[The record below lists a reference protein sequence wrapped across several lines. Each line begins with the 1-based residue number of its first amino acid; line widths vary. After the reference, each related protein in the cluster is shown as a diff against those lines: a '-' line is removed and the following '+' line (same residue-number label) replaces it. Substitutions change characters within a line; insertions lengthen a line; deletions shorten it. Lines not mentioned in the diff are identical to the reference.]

1 MIPMDGTRCMH
12 WLCMKFPTR
21 MFSTSVLAVTL
32 LGVAFTFFSLP
43 AVWALISVY
52 TNNPDYAHGFLVPV
66 VSAAMAWRL
75 KERVRASQSGP
86 GWPGLLFLL
95 AGGTLALL
103 AHWYDVALQ
112 PGYLGHVFIRGVAL
126 LLSFV
131 GFCCVMFGWCRVRIM
146 AFPLAY
152 LAFAW
157 VLPESFVKPVALALQ
172 NMVSGLSASLLRLS
186 GIEVYQEGNLLNL
199 PCGVLG
205 VAEACSGIR
214 SLTVLPAFAVAC
226 SFFHRLSWRSGGLLL
241 LLTPFLAVG
250 SNVLRV
256 TVSGM
261 LAAAGHSEALHGAWH
276 DALGFAGVALS
287 GAILLAVS
295 AWLAGRKPR
304 VCVEMPAHPQQVLRP
319 VGAGHWVAVMLL
331 LGAAGA
337 MLFIEHHYRRSRA
350 GAGPLPV
357 VRRMLADFPRVIGPF
372 HARGDISLLPDE
384 EKKLEPT
391 DCCIRRYG
399 GPGDEEIILSMFYWV
414 PRKVAPGIQAPPRFF
429 HSPEVCYQMAG
440 WLRNPA
446 FSEVESCAWLPGE
459 TVESVLFSKDY
470 QERLVMYWATVF
482 PDEELRPFT
491 PRDLTRRATLLLRS
505 WQSPLEAVLDDTY
518 GVSVAVETRGR
529 PLEARQTALQFSKLI
544 APLLH
549 EFGVGARQGRKGE
562 GRSEIDVDFL
572 KQ

>member
-1 MIPMDGTRCMH
+1 MPLRSRKVPSRI
-12 WLCMKFPTR
+12 
-21 MFSTSVLAVTL
+21 FSTSALAVIL
-32 LGVAFTFFSLP
+32 LGVAFTLFSMP
-43 AVWALISVY
+43 GIWALLSVY
-52 TNNPDYAHGFLVPV
+52 INNPDYAHGFLMPV
-66 VSAAMAWRL
+66 VSAAMAWQL
-75 KERVRASQSGP
+75 KERVRASRPGA

-95 AGGTLALL
+95 TGGTLALL
-103 AHWYDVALQ
+103 AHWYDVALH
-112 PGYLGHVFIRGVAL
+112 PGYLGHVFLRGVAL
-126 LLSFV
+126 LISFV

-152 LAFAW
+152 LVFAW
-157 VLPESFVKPVALALQ
+157 VLPESFIKPVALALQ
-172 NMVSGLSASLLRLS
+172 NMVSSLSASLLRLG
-186 GIEVYQEGNLLNL
+186 GIEVYREGNLLNL

-226 SFFHRLSWRSGGLLL
+226 SFFHRLSWRVGGLLL
-241 LLTPFLAVG
+241 LLTPLLAVG

-276 DALGFAGVALS
+276 DALGFAGIALS

-304 VCVEMPAHPQQVLRP
+304 VCVEVPAYPQQVLRS
-319 VGAGHWVAVMLL
+319 VGAGHWVAGILL

-357 VRRMLADFPRVIGPF
+357 VRRMLADFPRVVGPF
-372 HARGDISLLPDE
+372 HARGDLSLLPDE
-384 EKKLEPT
+384 EKMLAPT
-391 DCCIRRYG
+391 DYCVRRYG

-429 HSPEVCYQMAG
+429 HPPEVCYQGAG
-440 WLRNPA
+440 WSRNPA
-446 FSEVESCAWLPGE
+446 FSAAKSYAWLPGE
-459 TVESVLFSKDY
+459 TVESVLFAKGY
-470 QERLVMYWATVF
+470 QERLLMYWATV
-482 PDEELRPFT
+482 PSDEEWRPFA
-491 PRDLTRRATLLLRS
+491 PRDLKRRAQLLLHS
-505 WQSPLEAVLDDTY
+505 WRLPLEAVLDDKY
-518 GVSVAVETRGR
+518 GVSIAVETQGR

-549 EFGVGARQGRKGE
+549 EFGVGARQGRKVE
-562 GRSEIDVDFL
+562 GRNGIDVDSL
-572 KQ
+572 QQ